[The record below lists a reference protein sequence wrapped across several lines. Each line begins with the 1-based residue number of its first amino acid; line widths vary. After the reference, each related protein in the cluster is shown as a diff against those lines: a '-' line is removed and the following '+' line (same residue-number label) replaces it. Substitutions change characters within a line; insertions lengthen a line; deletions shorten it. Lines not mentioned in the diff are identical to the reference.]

1 MAFVAA
7 VWWMKCVCVRVRSG
21 ITARYTGVT
30 IVDDAVAVFAASG
43 TAAVAVAVAVGV
55 GVAII
60 FIVIATCNGSRN
72 TNWY

>member
-7 VWWMKCVCVRVRSG
+7 VWWMKCVCVRARSG

-43 TAAVAVAVAVGV
+43 TAAVAVAVGV

>member
-1 MAFVAA
+1 MAFVAAA
-7 VWWMKCVCVRVRSG
+7 VWWMKCVCECFG

-30 IVDDAVAVFAASG
+30 IVDDAVAVFAANA
-43 TAAVAVAVAVGV
+43 TAFAAAVAVGV